1 MSNDILIQPM
11 VTEKLTRLMEEGHY
25 AFRVRQDANKL
36 EIRNAIESRYPGVQV
51 KEVRTMIVRGKRR
64 SQFTKKGKVQGRTSS
79 YKKAFITL
87 KPGSDQI
94 DFFEEV

>member
-1 MSNDILIQPM
+1 MSSDILIQPM

-25 AFRVRQDANKL
+25 AFRVRQNANKL

-64 SQFTKKGKVQGRTSS
+64 SQFTRKGRVQGRTAS
-79 YKKAFITL
+79 YKKALVTL
-87 KPGSDQI
+87 RPGSEEI